1 MDYAGSTEAEVG
13 AARKWLAKRGAEVA
27 KPTTLRRGARG
38 GASAVITFG
47 GGAVLAVA
55 MSVTTSKPAWALSR
69 LGLLA
74 LGAVVVVTQ
83 AIGFSTQYW
92 RRKLPAGDYG
102 TLAVAR

>member
-1 MDYAGSTEAEVG
+1 M
-13 AARKWLAKRGAEVA
+13 
-27 KPTTLRRGARG
+27 
-38 GASAVITFG
+38 ITFG

-83 AIGFSTQYW
+83 AIGFSTQYR
-92 RRKLPAGDYG
+92 RRKLPAGDSRSP
-102 TLAVAR
+102 ARSTSPRRPGRTR